1 MKNYISKIDS
11 ERFGFKISK
20 LNSFEPDLKSQIKQ
34 LKINGVKLI
43 ISRINSN
50 NIKLLNELEDLN
62 FRIKD
67 TQLTVT
73 HSFSNT
79 EKIIEDFSQINDVSI
94 EEAMENDTNIIAN
107 LAYEAFKGYGHYSVD
122 EKLDKEKS
130 NYIYKDWA
138 QRSCT
143 DKSVADYMFIAKIN
157 NQIAGFLTLKINNER
172 GKVYGIQHLGAVDK
186 NFRNYNVFRNLI
198 LKCLIAGIE
207 YKHNWHESYLLS
219 TNYAVLRSYLKMG
232 FKITDSNHT
241 MHCWL

>member
-1 MKNYISKIDS
+1 
-11 ERFGFKISK
+11 
-20 LNSFEPDLKSQIKQ
+20 
-34 LKINGVKLI
+34 
-43 ISRINSN
+43 
-50 NIKLLNELEDLN
+50 
-62 FRIKD
+62 
-67 TQLTVT
+67 
-73 HSFSNT
+73 
-79 EKIIEDFSQINDVSI
+79 
-94 EEAMENDTNIIAN
+94 
-107 LAYEAFKGYGHYSVD
+107 
-122 EKLDKEKS
+122 
-130 NYIYKDWA
+130 
-138 QRSCT
+138 
-143 DKSVADYMFIAKIN
+143 MFIAKIN